1 MREPS
6 PEWLIT
12 FLAVAR
18 LGRYTAAAQVLGVN
32 HSTVS
37 RRIAALEEAMG
48 GHLLVGS
55 AAGWELSP
63 LGRRALAA
71 AENIERELALLA
83 EPETEGLRGLV
94 RIAAPDAYSAIFLM
108 PILAAVR
115 ERHPEISFEVIS
127 ATRRVRQ
134 HRSGVD
140 IEVSVGRSKVRNA
153 LSTPLHGYTLAL
165 FAAPDYLERRGAPR
179 RIGDLAEHP
188 VIFYVDAEMHIDEL
202 DDAFMALPSA
212 RPSIRSTGVFGH
224 LTATSAGAGIA
235 LLPDYLAAKDPAL
248 VRVLPEAYGHRVH
261 YWATTRE
268 ESLRTPAVAETF
280 RAILEDAGTAV
291 GG

>member
-1 MREPS
+1 MGEPS

-63 LGRRALAA
+63 LGRRALTA
-71 AENIERELALLA
+71 AENIERELAVLTS
-83 EPETEGLRGLV
+83 PETEGLRGLV
-94 RIAAPDAYSAIFLM
+94 RVAAPDAYSAVFLM
-108 PILAAVR
+108 PILVGVR
-115 ERHPEISFEVIS
+115 AQHPDISFEVIS

-140 IEVSVGRSKVRNA
+140 IEVSVGRSKVRNT
-153 LSTPLHGYTLAL
+153 LSTRLHGYTLAL
-165 FAAPDYLERRGAPR
+165 YASPEYLERHGTPR
-179 RIGDLAEHP
+179 TIGDLAEHP
-188 VIFYVDAEMHIDEL
+188 IIFYVDAEMHIDDL

-224 LTATSAGAGIA
+224 LTATSLGGGVA
-235 LLPDYLAAKDPAL
+235 LLPDFLAAKDPEL
-248 VRVLPEAYGHRVH
+248 VRLLPEEYGHRVH
-261 YWATTRE
+261 YWAVTRE
-268 ESLRTPAVAETF
+268 ESLRTPAVAETL
-280 RAILEDAGTAV
+280 RAILEDAGSAAA
-291 GG
+291 G